1 MVNVMALI
9 LTCVHNTFDFF
20 EDMDI
25 ELKKKNLLLLKKY
38 LIFMVELTENSGA
51 AKLDHCE

>member
-38 LIFMVELTENSGA
+38 LIFMIELTENSGA